1 MRYSLEQ
8 IECITETIRH
18 KYAPTCDEALDV
30 QALAAHIG
38 GRIEQVQFV
47 DIGAETMR
55 IHDSRQKP
63 DGYWENVSF
72 TIRLSETDSP
82 YRQNF
87 AAAHALGH
95 LYLHYLKAPENER
108 ITRFYRVS
116 HTEGGIQEAE
126 ANLFAGALLMP
137 RQEYSEAHQ
146 LFKGDLSRLAEK
158 YHVSA
163 PAAEIRSSIL
173 KLNQGHTH
181 P

>member
-1 MRYSLEQ
+1 MGYTLEQ
-8 IECITETIRH
+8 IECITETIRN
-18 KYAPTCDEALDV
+18 KYAPACDEALDT

-38 GRIEQVQFV
+38 GRIEQAKFI

-55 IHDSRQKP
+55 VHGAKQAQ
-63 DGYWENVSF
+63 DGRWESVSF
-72 TIRLSETDSP
+72 TIRVSETDSP

-95 LYLHYLKAPENER
+95 LYLHYLKAPEVER
-108 ITRFYRVS
+108 VTRFYRVS
-116 HTEGGIQEAE
+116 HTEGSIQEAE

-137 RQEYSEAHQ
+137 RQEYSEAYQ

-173 KLNQGHTH
+173 KLT
-181 P
+181 